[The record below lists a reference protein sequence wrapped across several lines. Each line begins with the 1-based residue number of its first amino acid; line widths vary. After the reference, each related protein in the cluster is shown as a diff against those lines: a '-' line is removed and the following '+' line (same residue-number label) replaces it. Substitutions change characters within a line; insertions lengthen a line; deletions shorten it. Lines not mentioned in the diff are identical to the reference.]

1 MMQQNL
7 MKKNYD
13 FLIYLIP
20 KTMEKLKARI
30 SEALSSSIDQS
41 QKQRLSNCLDLMRF
55 FLVGYQIDPSYF
67 LDTLESLELLI
78 KYFSDSES
86 IDLLLLAKVINLV

>member
-1 MMQQNL
+1 

-20 KTMEKLKARI
+20 KTMEKLRARI
-30 SEALSSSIDQS
+30 SEALNGSIDQS

-55 FLVGYQIDPSYF
+55 YLVGYQIDPSYF
-67 LDTLESLELLI
+67 LGTLGSFEQLI
-78 KYFSDSES
+78 KYFSDSKS
-86 IDLLLLAKVINLV
+86 IDLQLLAKVINLV